1 MSEQNTTPDAQPTP
15 DTSPTPERSGCG
27 PRCARGKH
35 SRRRRWG
42 RRLGLLAVLALGVF
56 AVPRAFGWGGHS
68 CHSGDWSADE
78 VREHMG
84 FVADHA
90 LDRVDATD
98 AQVAAVDQIL
108 DEAAPKMAGF
118 HEEAHDLRQRF
129 HKAVLADPTDQASL
143 EDLRKEA
150 LDLADRASGAALQ
163 DLTRAAAVLTPDQR
177 TKLAQHLQDRWDDDQ
192 P

>member
-1 MSEQNTTPDAQPTP
+1 MSEQT
-15 DTSPTPERSGCG
+15 PTPETPSAEQTSSGG
-27 PRCARGKH
+27 PRCARGRG

-42 RRLGLLAVLALGVF
+42 RRIGVLAVVALGIF
-56 AVPRAFGWGGHS
+56 AIPRAFGWGGHH
-68 CHSGDWSADE
+68 CHGGDWSSSE

-90 LDRVDATD
+90 LDHVDATD
-98 AQVAAVDQIL
+98 EQYAAVDQIL

-118 HEEAHDLRQRF
+118 HDEARDLRKRF
-129 HKAVLADPTDQASL
+129 HAALIADPTDKASL

-150 LDLADRASGAALQ
+150 LELADRATGSALD

-177 TKLAQHLQDRWDDDQ
+177 TKLASRLEDRWDDDE